1 MADAA
6 ITGAKRKSIL
16 ANAMNVFAKEG
27 FGNTDV
33 QVIAD
38 LAGVG
43 KGTVYRYFGNKQQ
56 LFLATAKYCLE
67 QLGEFVQQQ
76 VGSIEAIPERVEQV
90 GVAEILRGIAVA
102 CAEFYERHPQAIEIM
117 IQERAEFRDSVFPS
131 HLMYRAETR
140 SQLDQMLCDAV
151 NQGTARKVDA
161 VQAANAF
168 GDLLYGSLVNGC
180 LEGSKGLLVERVT
193 QATDIL
199 LHGLL
204 ANDEAIDNRQ

>member
-1 MADAA
+1 MVENRANE
-6 ITGAKRKSIL
+6 KQQSIL
-16 ANAMNVFAKEG
+16 ANAMCVFAKEG

-43 KGTVYRYFGNKQQ
+43 KGTVYRHFGNKQQ

-67 QLGEFVQQQ
+67 QLGEFVQQR
-76 VGSIEAIPERVEQV
+76 VGAIDAV
-90 GVAEILRGIAVA
+90 GQLAEELGVSEVLRRIAAA

-117 IQERAEFRDSVFPS
+117 IQERAEFRDSVYPS

-140 SQLDQMLCDAV
+140 SELDRMLGEAV
-151 NQGTARKVDA
+151 KRGTARQVDA

-168 GDLLYGSLVNGC
+168 ADLLYGSLVNGC
-180 LEGSKGLLVERVT
+180 LEGSKGQLVDRVT

-204 ANDEAIDNRQ
+204 ANSEATDDRR